1 MKKKI
6 IFFLTLIILLF
17 LGAIIKN
24 SFFNKQGEKGTLEVS
39 SSPEASIFANNVAI
53 GKTPFKDEMKTGE
66 YLIKLI
72 PEGEATATAS
82 WTGKV
87 QINKRTLSYI
97 NIELGSSD
105 VSTAGEVFTVAKMKS
120 RPKNPHQG
128 QIFVKTDPM
137 GAIVY
142 LDNDEKGVAPLL
154 LDNVL
159 QGEHELAV
167 FMPGFFKRV
176 QKINVDSG
184 YKLEAQ
190 FKLAI
195 DESQKIDVNQDKEAS
210 GEATSAAMIKE
221 TKNKTKQVLIKET
234 PTGWLRVRADASL
247 SASESAR
254 VNPGDKFK
262 YLDEKSGWYKIEY
275 EKGKTGWVSAN
286 YAKIIEK

>member
-1 MKKKI
+1 M
-6 IFFLTLIILLF
+6 
-17 LGAIIKN
+17 
-24 SFFNKQGEKGTLEVS
+24 EEGTLKVS
-39 SSPEASIFANNVAI
+39 SSPEASVFANSMVI
-53 GKTPFKDEMKTGE
+53 GKTPFKDKLKTGE
-66 YLIKLI
+66 YIIKLI

-87 QINKRTLSYI
+87 KINKRTVSYI

-105 VSTAGEVFTVAKMKS
+105 VSTAGEVFTVTRMKKK
-120 RPKNPHQG
+120 PKNSGQG
-128 QIFVKTDPM
+128 QIFVKTDPI

-154 LDNVL
+154 LDNVIR
-159 QGEHELAV
+159 GEHELSV

-176 QKINVDSG
+176 QKINVDAG
-184 YKLEAQ
+184 YKVNAQ

-195 DESQKIDVNQDKEAS
+195 DESQKINVDKDKETS
-210 GEATSAAMIKE
+210 SEATPSATTEEEKD
-221 TKNKTKQVLIKET
+221 KNKQVLIKET

-262 YLDEKSGWYKIEY
+262 YLGEKSGWYEIEY
-275 EKGKTGWVSAN
+275 EKGKTGWISAN
-286 YAKIIEK
+286 YAKIVKE

>member
-6 IFFLTLIILLF
+6 VFFLVLSVLLF
-17 LGAIIKN
+17 LGAVVKN
-24 SFFNKQGEKGTLEVS
+24 SLFNKQGEKGTLQVS
-39 SSPEASIFANNVAI
+39 SSPEASVFANNVAI

-87 QINKRTLSYI
+87 QINERTLSYI

-105 VSTAGEVFTVAKMKS
+105 VSTAGEVFTVVKMKNK
-120 RPKNPHQG
+120 PKNSNQG

-176 QKINVDSG
+176 QKVNVDGG

-195 DESQKIDVNQDKEAS
+195 DESQKINADQGKEAS
-210 GEATSAAMIKE
+210 GEATSSATTGE
-221 TKNKTKQVLIKET
+221 TKEKNKQVLIKET
-234 PTGWLRVRADASL
+234 PTGWLRVRTDASL

-275 EKGKTGWVSAN
+275 EKGKTGWISAN
-286 YAKIIEK
+286 YAKIVKE